1 MTFDEILAKIAASI
15 RDGFVAVIQDISD
28 SALLGQIE
36 AAIEAGDFGKVFRLL
51 GIVPGT
57 FRPLLRAIE
66 QSFEDGAAW
75 IAQTY
80 PKYVNTP
87 DGKGVFRFNV
97 RDPRAE
103 TWLRNKSASLVTSI
117 TEDMRQSVR
126 TAMDG
131 GMLSGRGP
139 KNVALDIVGR
149 YDRVEGRRVGGIIG
163 LTTQQ
168 EGWVAST
175 RRQLETLDAGYFT
188 KDLRDRRF
196 DPIVRKAIDNGRRLS
211 REDID
216 KIVGR
221 YADRTLRY
229 RGETIARVESM
240 EALAASDYEST
251 RQVVATG
258 AARPKDVTREWD
270 TAGDEKVRHSHA
282 EMDGQVVGLEEAFVS
297 PVSGA
302 RMMYPH
308 DGSLGAPA
316 NEIIGCRCRARNK
329 IDWIGAAL
337 ND

>member
-15 RDGFVAVIQDISD
+15 RDGFVAVVQDISD

-117 TEDMRQSVR
+117 TEEMRQSIR

-251 RQVVATG
+251 RQVVAMG

-308 DGSLGAPA
+308 DSSLGAPA

>member
-15 RDGFVAVIQDISD
+15 RDGFVAVVQDISD

-117 TEDMRQSVR
+117 TEEMRQSVR

-251 RQVVATG
+251 RQVVAMG